1 MLPYFKSAQEAETFI
16 AYVGQRAQTCLLVE
30 TMEAVAAIEEI
41 VALDGVDYIHVGLN
55 DLHLQRG
62 TRFMFE
68 FLSDG
73 LMAPLAA
80 KIQQK
85 KTPFG
90 FGGVGRMTALK
101 PSGGRLLGEH
111 CRLGSTGVILSRSFI
126 NVDAFDTADA
136 FEKSLHEGVKEV
148 REYWRQL
155 ETEPVDFFNENQR
168 LCAQEITEVAA
179 AIADRDAS

>member
-1 MLPYFKSAQEAETFI
+1 
-16 AYVGQRAQTCLLVE
+16 
-30 TMEAVAAIEEI
+30 
-41 VALDGVDYIHVGLN
+41 
-55 DLHLQRG
+55 
-62 TRFMFE
+62 
-68 FLSDG
+68 
-73 LMAPLAA
+73 
-80 KIQQK
+80 
-85 KTPFG
+85 
-90 FGGVGRMTALK
+90 
-101 PSGGRLLGEH
+101 
-111 CRLGSTGVILSRSFI
+111 LGSTGVILSRSFI